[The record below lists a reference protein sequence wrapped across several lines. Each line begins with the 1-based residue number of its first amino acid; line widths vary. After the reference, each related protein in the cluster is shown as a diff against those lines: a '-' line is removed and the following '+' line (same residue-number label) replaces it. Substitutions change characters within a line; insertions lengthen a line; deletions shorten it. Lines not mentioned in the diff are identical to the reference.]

1 MAIVP
6 AMMVIPR
13 NLTFFDSAAL
23 FPVDLQLH
31 LVLDKMP
38 NALYYPLR
46 RFLRSDKYVAIV
58 GVTTKLQA
66 SAFQFL
72 VQFVKYDITQQRA

>member
-13 NLTFFDSAAL
+13 ILTFFDSAAV
-23 FPVDLQLH
+23 FPVDIQLH

-38 NALYYPLR
+38 NALHYPPR
-46 RFLRSDKYVAIV
+46 RFLRSDKYVAIID
-58 GVTTKLQA
+58 VTTKLQA
-66 SAFQFL
+66 STFQL
-72 VQFVKYDITQQRA
+72 VVQSVKYDITRQ